1 MLRSIISSVLASI
14 FIFSFIPFAFADD
27 KLPVYVSI
35 APQRYFVRQIGQDL
49 VDVQVMVKTGAD
61 PHTYEP
67 KPRQMVA
74 ISRAKLYFAIGIEF
88 EKANLHKIISINHK
102 IKIVHLDHGIEKMP
116 MVKHLDK
123 AEMDADH
130 KKGGHQAADRHK
142 TGDQHPEHDGLDP
155 HIWLSPPLA
164 KILAR
169 NILIALL
176 EIDPAHQSDYES
188 NYKQFVRKIDDLDTE
203 LKEIFEGSQGL
214 EFMVFHPS
222 WGYFAHAY
230 GLEQIPIEIEGKN
243 PKPAQLRKLIEHARD
258 KGIKVIFVQPRFS
271 VRNAELVA
279 REIGGQVAF
288 ADPLAEDWMANL
300 REVADKF
307 KAALR

>member
-1 MLRSIISSVLASI
+1 MLRTIICSVLASI
-14 FIFSFIPFAFADD
+14 FIFFFRPFALADD

-35 APQRYFVRQIGQDL
+35 APQGYFVQQIGKDL
-49 VDVQVMVKTGAD
+49 VDVQVMVKAGAD
-61 PHTYEP
+61 SHTYEP
-67 KPRQMVA
+67 KPQQMVA
-74 ISRAKLYFAIGIEF
+74 ISRTKLYFAIGIEF
-88 EKANLHKIISINHK
+88 EKANLHKIISINRK
-102 IKIVHLDHGIEKMP
+102 VKVVHLDHGIKKIP
-116 MVKHLDK
+116 MVKHLAK
-123 AEMDADH
+123 AELGEEH
-130 KKGGHQAADRHK
+130 QEGGHQTADRHK
-142 TGDQHPEHDGLDP
+142 NQDQHPGHDGLDP
-155 HIWLSPPLA
+155 HIWLSPPLV

-169 NILIALL
+169 NILTALQ
-176 EIDPAHQSDYES
+176 EIDPAHRSAYEA
-188 NYKQFVRKIDDLDTE
+188 NFQQFLGRIDDLDAE
-203 LKEIFEGSQGL
+203 LNEIFAGRQGL

-243 PKPAQLRKLIEHARD
+243 PKPAQLKELIEHAREKD
-258 KGIKVIFVQPRFS
+258 IKVIFVQPQFS
-271 VRNAELVA
+271 ARNAELVA

>member
-1 MLRSIISSVLASI
+1 MLHSIISSVLAAI
-14 FIFSFIPFAFADD
+14 YIFSFTPFAFADD

-35 APQRYFVRQIGQDL
+35 APQRYLVHQIGKDL
-49 VDVQVMVKTGAD
+49 VDVQVMVKAGAD

-88 EKANLHKIISINHK
+88 EKANLHKIISINRK
-102 IKIVHLDHGIEKMP
+102 VKVVHLDHGIDKMP

-123 AEMDADH
+123 TEMDGDH
-130 KKGGHQAADRHK
+130 KEGGHQAADRHRNEN
-142 TGDQHPEHDGLDP
+142 QHPEHDGLDP
-155 HIWLSPPLA
+155 HIWLSPPLVKIMA
-164 KILAR
+164 RKILS
-169 NILIALL
+169 ALL
-176 EIDPAHQSDYES
+176 EIDPAHQSDYEA
-188 NYKQFVRKIDDLDTE
+188 NYKQFARKIDDLDTE
-203 LKEIFEGSQGL
+203 LKAIFAGRQGL
-214 EFMVFHPS
+214 EFMVFHPT
-222 WGYFAHAY
+222 WGYFADAY
-230 GLEQIPIEIEGKN
+230 GLEQVPIEIEGKN

-258 KGIKVIFVQPRFS
+258 KDIKVIFVQPQFS
-271 VRNAELVA
+271 ARNAELVA
-279 REIGGQVAF
+279 REIGGRVVL